1 MIDINYHAPWHDLKQ
16 TVVGCT
22 YSPEFYQPIKNTNI
36 RESLQRIAIETEEDY
51 QNIVATLTQLGVAVS
66 RPTIDSDLTIM
77 DFIDEQGTITYSQA
91 NSYTLIPRPPMQPRD
106 SFLVLGNSVL
116 PTNDEFKY
124 FQAAI
129 DDSSIRTVDDPLC
142 FDAPLAT
149 VVGDTIILDCRDH
162 PGLHQYFQKIFP
174 DYRIKPVYIGG
185 HNDAVFC
192 LPKPGLIV
200 STHHEKNYSET
211 FPGWQVMFL
220 ENQSWDAVPSW
231 RRFKHS
237 NSEKWWAPESLT
249 NPDFANFV
257 NQWLD
262 NWTGYVAETVF
273 DVNMLQISDK
283 IILVNNYNKEL
294 FELFKQHRIEPVITP
309 FRHRFFWDGGIH
321 CITNDLYR
329 SGLRENYVK

>member
-1 MIDINYHAPWHDLKQ
+1 MHNVNYHAPWHKLIH
-16 TVVGCT
+16 TVVGVT
-22 YSPEFYQPIKNTNI
+22 YPPEFYAPIKNSQI
-36 RESLQRIAIETEEDY
+36 RDSLQKIAVETEQDY
-51 QNIVATLTQLGVAVS
+51 QHLIKTLVELGVAVS
-66 RPTIDSDLTIM
+66 RPSLDDVDIMKFINQDGCIDY
-77 DFIDEQGTITYSQA
+77 QQA

-106 SFLVLGNSVL
+106 SFLIVGNTVLATNSEFEYFNQYVDSNCVHVL
-116 PTNDEFKY
+116 
-124 FQAAI
+124 AAAEK
-129 DDSSIRTVDDPLC
+129 

-162 PGLHQYFQKIFP
+162 PNLYQYFGEIFP
-174 DYRIKPVYIGG
+174 DYKIKPVYIGG

-200 STHHEKNYSET
+200 STHHERNYTDT

-220 ENQSWDAVPSW
+220 KNQSWDAIPKW

-237 NSEKWWAPESLT
+237 NSQKWWAPESLS
-249 NPDFANFV
+249 NPEFADFV
-257 NQWLD
+257 NQWLT

-273 DVNMLQISDK
+273 DVNMLQIDQHT
-283 IILVNNYNKEL
+283 ILVNNYNKEL
-294 FELFKQHRIEPVITP
+294 FALFKQHRIEPIITP

-329 SGLRENYVK
+329 QGELESYVQ